1 MGNGFFGGLFD
12 FDGDGELNSFEQ
24 AMDFQAFAETMDAKR
39 KEEAFTT
46 MPDYQEE
53 ELENAGLDLI
63 DLEYADESERREMIE
78 DAGLDPDDY
87 DFV

>member
-1 MGNGFFGGLFD
+1 MGIGFFGSLFD

-24 AMDFQAFAETMDAKR
+24 AMDFQAFAENMDAKR

-46 MPDYQEE
+46 MLDYQEE

-63 DLEYADESERREMIE
+63 DLEYADEGERREMIE